1 MAGRKGDEQK
11 ELPFVTEQIV
21 RQSSIKRRLWKI
33 VKAVTLAVIFGVTAG
48 VSFVFVLSYK
58 GMIVKEEDRVRPS
71 VTIPRDEVPTMTEA
85 PTTEPVTDSPPETTT
100 EAPTTPTETTE
111 PIEQI
116 VENVLSERSLTLED
130 YEALYDSMY
139 EVVAAVNRSIVTVTS
154 AESKL
159 DLFNQPYELKEEAAG
174 LIYNKT
180 DTEILILTDAES
192 LHAADNIWVTF
203 LNGEECDAVLRK
215 ADPVSG
221 LAVLA
226 VDPAP
231 LGKALSEYPVAVL
244 GNSYSMKQGALAMTV
259 GNPFGYNYS
268 MSYGVISSVRN
279 IAQAIDVNYR
289 VIDTNIL
296 ESPTGGGFL
305 INTKGEIM
313 GVITKIYKNGAS
325 NGITTALAI
334 SDLKGVLERLSNE
347 QEILYF
353 GIKGQDVTAD
363 IAKETGLPEGVY
375 IAEAVA
381 GSPVYQSGVQ
391 SGDVLVEFD
400 GVEVRS
406 MRAYRNLLE
415 SHQAGDVIHIKVMRR
430 GREGYTNIE
439 FDVTVSTHE

>member
-1 MAGRKGDEQK
+1 MAGKKGDEQK

-21 RQSSIKRRLWKI
+21 RQSNIKRRLWKGI
-33 VKAVTLAVIFGVTAG
+33 RAVALAVIFGVTAG

-58 GMIVKEEDRVRPS
+58 GLVVKEEDQVRPS
-71 VTIPRDEVPTMTEA
+71 VTIPRDEVPTITVA
-85 PTTEPVTDSPPETTT
+85 PTTEPVTDSSPETT
-100 EAPTTPTETTE
+100 EAVTTPTETTE

-116 VENVLSERSLTLED
+116 VESVLSERSLTLAD
-130 YEALYDSMY
+130 YEALYNSMY
-139 EVVAAVNRSIVTVTS
+139 EVVASVNRSIVTVTS

-180 DTEILILTDAES
+180 DTEILILTNAES

-203 LNGEECDAVLRK
+203 LNGEECVAVLRK

-231 LGKALSEYPVAVL
+231 LGKDLSEYPVAVL

-268 MSYGVISSVRN
+268 MSYGVVSSVRN

-313 GVITKIYKNGAS
+313 GVITKTYKNGAS

-334 SDLKGVLERLSNE
+334 SDLKGVVERLSNE

-375 IAEAVA
+375 ITEAVA

-415 SHQAGDVIHIKVMRR
+415 SHQADDVIHIKVMRR

>member
-1 MAGRKGDEQK
+1 
-11 ELPFVTEQIV
+11 
-21 RQSSIKRRLWKI
+21 
-33 VKAVTLAVIFGVTAG
+33 
-48 VSFVFVLSYK
+48 
-58 GMIVKEEDRVRPS
+58 
-71 VTIPRDEVPTMTEA
+71 MTEV

>member
-1 MAGRKGDEQK
+1 M
-11 ELPFVTEQIV
+11 
-21 RQSSIKRRLWKI
+21 
-33 VKAVTLAVIFGVTAG
+33 
-48 VSFVFVLSYK
+48 
-58 GMIVKEEDRVRPS
+58 
-71 VTIPRDEVPTMTEA
+71 
-85 PTTEPVTDSPPETTT
+85 
-100 EAPTTPTETTE
+100 
-111 PIEQI
+111 
-116 VENVLSERSLTLED
+116 
-130 YEALYDSMY
+130 
-139 EVVAAVNRSIVTVTS
+139 
-154 AESKL
+154 
-159 DLFNQPYELKEEAAG
+159 
-174 LIYNKT
+174 
-180 DTEILILTDAES
+180 
-192 LHAADNIWVTF
+192 
-203 LNGEECDAVLRK
+203 
-215 ADPVSG
+215 
-221 LAVLA
+221 
-226 VDPAP
+226 
-231 LGKALSEYPVAVL
+231 
-244 GNSYSMKQGALAMTV
+244 
-259 GNPFGYNYS
+259 
-268 MSYGVISSVRN
+268 
-279 IAQAIDVNYR
+279 
-289 VIDTNIL
+289 
-296 ESPTGGGFL
+296 

>member
-58 GMIVKEEDRVRPS
+58 GMIVKEEERVRPS

-203 LNGEECDAVLRK
+203 LNGEECDAVLIRRR
-215 ADPVSG
+215 
-221 LAVLA
+221 
-226 VDPAP
+226 
-231 LGKALSEYPVAVL
+231 LG
-244 GNSYSMKQGALAMTV
+244 
-259 GNPFGYNYS
+259 
-268 MSYGVISSVRN
+268 
-279 IAQAIDVNYR
+279 
-289 VIDTNIL
+289 
-296 ESPTGGGFL
+296 
-305 INTKGEIM
+305 
-313 GVITKIYKNGAS
+313 
-325 NGITTALAI
+325 
-334 SDLKGVLERLSNE
+334 RLSVNIRWRYW
-347 QEILYF
+347 EIL
-353 GIKGQDVTAD
+353 TA
-363 IAKETGLPEGVY
+363 
-375 IAEAVA
+375 
-381 GSPVYQSGVQ
+381 
-391 SGDVLVEFD
+391 
-400 GVEVRS
+400 
-406 MRAYRNLLE
+406 
-415 SHQAGDVIHIKVMRR
+415 
-430 GREGYTNIE
+430 
-439 FDVTVSTHE
+439 